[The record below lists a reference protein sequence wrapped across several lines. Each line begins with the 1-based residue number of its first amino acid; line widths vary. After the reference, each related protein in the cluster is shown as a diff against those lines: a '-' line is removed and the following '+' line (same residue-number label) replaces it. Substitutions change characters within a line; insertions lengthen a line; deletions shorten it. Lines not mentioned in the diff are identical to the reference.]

1 MDFKCKRLSIG
12 IGEFV
17 RCLEDG
23 ASECPFAVSV
33 GSAVFCTSHY
43 RLDTTSIQLIPQ
55 SNKDQ
60 SITGRVRLSGL

>member
-1 MDFKCKRLSIG
+1 MDYKCKKLSIG
-12 IGEFV
+12 IGAFV

-43 RLDTTSIQLIPQ
+43 RIDSTRVQLKPQ
-55 SNKDQ
+55 SNKDE